1 VIFGLTHDSIGL
13 GEDGPTHQPVETLAA
28 LRAIPNLNVLRPADA
43 VETAEC
49 WAIALGQDATPSAMV
64 LTRQAVAPLRTRHTD
79 DNLSARGAYVLAEA
93 EGGERKVTLLATGSE
108 VAVAVA
114 ARETLQGDGIPT
126 AVVSMPCWELF
137 DAQDEAYRDR
147 VLGPGSVRVGVEAAV
162 SLGWGR
168 YLGTDGAFVGM
179 TGFGAS
185 APGGALF
192 EHFGITA
199 ESVVTAARARL

>member
-1 VIFGLTHDSIGL
+1 
-13 GEDGPTHQPVETLAA
+13 
-28 LRAIPNLNVLRPADA
+28 
-43 VETAEC
+43 
-49 WAIALGQDATPSAMV
+49 M
-64 LTRQAVAPLRTRHTD
+64 
-79 DNLSARGAYVLAEA
+79 LAEA
-93 EGGERKVTLLATGSE
+93 ECGEPKVTHLATGSE
-108 VAVAVA
+108 VAVALD
-114 ARETLQGDGIPT
+114 ARQTLQGDDGIPT

-137 DAQDEAYRDR
+137 DAQDKTYREH
-147 VLGPGSVRVGVEAAV
+147 VLGRPGTVRVGVEAAV

-199 ESVVTAARARL
+199 ENVVTAARARL

>member
-1 VIFGLTHDSIGL
+1 
-13 GEDGPTHQPVETLAA
+13 
-28 LRAIPNLNVLRPADA
+28 
-43 VETAEC
+43 
-49 WAIALGQDATPSAMV
+49 
-64 LTRQAVAPLRTRHTD
+64 
-79 DNLSARGAYVLAEA
+79 
-93 EGGERKVTLLATGSE
+93 
-108 VAVAVA
+108 
-114 ARETLQGDGIPT
+114 
-126 AVVSMPCWELF
+126 VSMPCWELF

-168 YLGTDGAFVGM
+168 YLGTEGAFVGM